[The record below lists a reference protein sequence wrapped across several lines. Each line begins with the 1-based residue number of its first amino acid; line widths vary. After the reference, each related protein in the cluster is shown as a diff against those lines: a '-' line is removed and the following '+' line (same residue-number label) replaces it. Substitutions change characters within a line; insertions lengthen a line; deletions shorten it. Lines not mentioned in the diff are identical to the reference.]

1 MQTTNPL
8 AQPSTCGHVTVSR
21 QAPASLW
28 GIPSSSATGKM
39 QPAWIFVEFDIA
51 DTVFMTI
58 LLLAIL
64 FSLAWIIYLQELLD
78 EWFLNAL

>member
-8 AQPSTCGHVTVSR
+8 AQPYTGSHVTVSH
-21 QAPASLW
+21 QASASLL
-28 GIPSSSATGKM
+28 GIPPSCATGKM

-51 DTVFMTI
+51 DAVFTTI

-64 FSLAWIIYLQELLD
+64 FSLAWIIYLQELFD
-78 EWFLNAL
+78 EWFLNVL